1 MPRVRDRD
9 REQHIALAR
18 TKARK
23 AGANLDASTR
33 NAGID
38 YDRAAKVQRK
48 KDRRTRRLDDL
59 LTEPYVESFLQALM
73 DLEHARTKV
82 SELLDTLTF
91 RERHIVE
98 LRAIDGWDA
107 SEIGRVFRVTRA
119 RVYAIYNRAMKKLG
133 DQAKLLEQA
142 KKPS

>member
-1 MPRVRDRD
+1 MGKRDPD

-18 TKARK
+18 TRARK
-23 AGANLDASTR
+23 EGANVAVSTR
-33 NAGID
+33 NAEID

-59 LTEPYVESFLQALM
+59 LTEPCVESFLQALM
-73 DLEHARTKV
+73 DLEHAKTKV
-82 SELLDTLTF
+82 SELLATLDF

-98 LRAIDGWDA
+98 LRAVEGWDVH
-107 SEIGRVFRVTRA
+107 EIAKLFRVTSA
-119 RVYAIYNRAMKKLG
+119 RVYAIYRRAMKKLG